1 MKNELPAQTLS
12 DVAQAWKAGTL
23 ANSGNTY
30 KRSSTYI
37 VGKNVG
43 QSVSKNTPC
52 TIIGF
57 SLDLPFAKAYNKMLD
72 DSLHV
77 KFRYTNQP
85 SEEPVFSVEPI
96 KRNCY
101 GRLEGDVVFGVVTFL
116 DTTHTYATTQFGSAE
131 SGPYHI
137 VARSGFYNNKA
148 VCALMKVGGESKDF
162 GLDIEKQTFLKS
174 VLYNREKIRVA
185 LKSTTKMTLS
195 RATNPVQ
202 CNVITALNE
211 TKGSLSLTPET
222 GTAVTSVTPASG
234 SVVESVSPSSTQVVA
249 SIETTPGKFITE
261 VKTEDAQFVDD
272 VTTQDDSFL
281 TKITPQKEDF
291 VKEIKTL
298 DDQFVKSIETS
309 DVDVITDVKTEDDQF
324 VQKIETGDEVVC
336 KTIKTTPTQVVG
348 SLTPEDGDA
357 VTSVT
362 GKEVRVI
369 TKLSPRSGKVLKGV
383 TPVPAKAVTDVT
395 PLVTATFIQTLN
407 APTGT
412 FAKDLAT
419 TQKTVVTGASLVVDD
434 TAAGGGIQVVTAVE
448 CVNNQIVVQT
458 AYIRLAVQTEVVNVV
473 QTFTPSPAVTSVTP
487 AKTDT
492 AIKSL
497 NVPKE
502 NFVKSIT
509 PEPEFA
515 VLEIKPE
522 TEAALVNIQ
531 APTAKFLT
539 KVTPADKTVLES
551 AEVDDQATVIK
562 SVTPT
567 SAAALTKATGT
578 PGKAIG
584 VVTPTPA
591 AALTSATGTPGQA
604 MTDVTP
610 ADAKA
615 IIKVTPSKSA
625 ALTSATGTEGDAI
638 TAVTP
643 TPTQVVES
651 IEAPTTTVVTSVEAP
666 TSSFL
671 TSASLEGDVIT
682 AVDPTTK
689 TILLHTFEDHEI
701 PEINNGEYE
710 VITKATPTTGEVV
723 TDITVL

>member
-12 DVAQAWKAGTL
+12 DVAQAWKAGNL

-43 QSVSKNTPC
+43 ASVSKNTPC
-52 TIIGF
+52 TIVGF
-57 SLDLPFAKAYNKMLD
+57 SLDLPFAKAHNKMLD
-72 DSLHV
+72 DSLRV

-85 SEEPVFSVEPI
+85 SEEPVFAIEPI

-148 VCALMKVGGESKDF
+148 VCALMKLGGESKDVK
-162 GLDIEKQTFLKS
+162 LDVEKQQFVKVVARTRAEILPLGLHEGITVS
-174 VLYNREKIRVA
+174 RV
-185 LKSTTKMTLS
+185 ST
-195 RATNPVQ
+195 ATPVTA
-202 CNVITALNE
+202 ITSIDA
-211 TKGSLSLTPET
+211 TKGSLTLTPET
-222 GTAVTSVTPASG
+222 GNAVTSVTPANG
-234 SVVESVSPSSTQVVA
+234 SAVESVSPSSTQVVA

-261 VKTEDAQFVDD
+261 VSTEDAQFVDD

-281 TKITPQKEDF
+281 TKITPQKENFITEVSTED
-291 VKEIKTL
+291 E
-298 DDQFVKSIETS
+298 QFVKSIETS
-309 DVDVITDVKTEDDQF
+309 DVDVITEVKTEDEQF

-362 GKEVRVI
+362 GKEVQVI

-395 PLVTATFIQTLN
+395 PLATATFIQTLN

-419 TQKTVVTGASLVVDD
+419 TQKTVVTGASLVVDEN
-434 TAAGGGIQVVTAVE
+434 AAGGGIQVVTAVE
-448 CVNNQIVVQT
+448 CLNNQIVVQT

-539 KVTPADKTVLES
+539 KVTPVDKTVIES

-584 VVTPTPA
+584 TVTPTPA
-591 AALTSATGTPGQA
+591 AALTKATGTPGQA
-604 MTDVTP
+604 VTDFTP
-610 ADAKA
+610 TDAKA
-615 IIKVTPSKSA
+615 ITKVTPSKSA
-625 ALTSATGTEGDAI
+625 ALTKATGTEGDAI

-666 TSSFL
+666 TSPFL
-671 TSASLEGDVIT
+671 TSASLEG
-682 AVDPTTK
+682 
-689 TILLHTFEDHEI
+689 
-701 PEINNGEYE
+701 
-710 VITKATPTTGEVV
+710 EVV
-723 TDITVL
+723 TDVTSEDQTFDTYTSEDVTFELYHPGFPINVVTEIDTVKGDAVTDVSVK